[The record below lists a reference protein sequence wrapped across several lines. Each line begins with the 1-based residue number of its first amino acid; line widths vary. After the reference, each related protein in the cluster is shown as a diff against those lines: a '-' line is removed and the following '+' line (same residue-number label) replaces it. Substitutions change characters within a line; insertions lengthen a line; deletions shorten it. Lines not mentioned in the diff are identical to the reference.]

1 MKTMN
6 MRMQFAPVVLMV
18 LAFSALILHAG
29 QAPFGSVVLSD
40 FDSGDTLGSSL
51 YPAGHWR
58 GTKRDQGST
67 STCEIDGTT
76 GALGSRKSMKWSYDT
91 QGGWADA
98 RIRPSGP
105 GQGSV
110 DFSMYDSVA
119 FYVKGQKPGRCGFL
133 VRGGPRSGSDH
144 TFVDSRFEFT
154 TEWRQVVIDL
164 TTSEW
169 TKLDMKDI
177 FLLSFFVWPRGSGSN
192 VIWIDEIT
200 CHKKGAVKLVAQ
212 QSRTPSIIAP
222 VQTPTQI
229 RVPTVAKKK
238 SPVVPSSGDDDESR
252 WKHARYL
259 SSEGR
264 FEEAARAFEA
274 KIPQLSD
281 SNEMLYRRLEAA
293 YCWEHCGRKDAAVAV
308 VRPALKLTLGE
319 REAAILKDAI
329 TWLEKGHDSFP
340 CFKGK
345 YCDSYL
351 PPWFAKRAEEMEFAK
366 TLDICIDLLR
376 QLTGANGLDAKRKQ
390 IAQYCPLVDGS
401 HAGNPAEIGYGF
413 VNSDRELSW
422 VAMAN
427 VVHEIAHNFHFAVP
441 NLDALATPDFKGN
454 NFDPVWHHMCVI
466 ENTWIDATLLKQGA
480 QSGLSPIAMHRIRQC
495 SRNDDDGPRN
505 WLKVLA
511 AYEAFVR
518 SGNNALQ
525 FDDPYAVGAGIW
537 RRLIKEKGLDICPA
551 FFRELA
557 ALPGYLVREAKGSQ
571 KKNALLVACISRAYG
586 EDLFDRFTNKW
597 GMPLDRA
604 FYDQARQRR

>member
-1 MKTMN
+1 MN
-6 MRMQFAPVVLMV
+6 RFSVLAVAMV
-18 LAFSALILHAG
+18 LAFSDWPLYAG
-29 QAPFGSVVLSD
+29 QAPFGSVVLND

-51 YPAGHWR
+51 YPAGYWR

-76 GALGSRKSMKWSYDT
+76 GALGSRKSMKWSYET

-98 RIRPSGP
+98 RIRPAGP

-110 DFSMYDSVA
+110 DFSMYDSVT

-133 VRGGPRSGSDH
+133 VRGGPRSGNDH

-169 TKLDMKDI
+169 TKIDMKDI

-200 CHKKGAVKLVAQ
+200 FHKKGAVRLVAQ
-212 QSRTPSIIAP
+212 QNRVTSIP
-222 VQTPTQI
+222 TPTQT

-238 SPVVPSSGDDDESR
+238 PPVVTPSGDDEGNR
-252 WKHARYL
+252 WNYARYL
-259 SSEGR
+259 LGEGR

-274 KIPQLSD
+274 KIPQLTDNS
-281 SNEMLYRRLEAA
+281 EVVYRRLDAA
-293 YCWEHCGRKDAAVAV
+293 YCWEHCGRKDAAMAV

-329 TWLEKGHDSFP
+329 TWMEKGHDSFP

-376 QLTGANGLDAKRKQ
+376 QLTGANGLDPRKRQ
-390 IAQYCPLVDGS
+390 IVQYCPLIGS
-401 HAGNPAEIGYGF
+401 SHSGNPAEIGHDF
-413 VNSDRELSW
+413 LNADRDQCW
-422 VAMAN
+422 GGMAN
-427 VVHEIAHNFHFAVP
+427 VVHELAHNFHGAVP
-441 NLDALATPDFKGN
+441 NLN
-454 NFDPVWHHMCVI
+454 NLTDRNSFGPIWHHLCVV
-466 ENTWIDATLLKQGA
+466 ENTWIDATLLKQGT
-480 QSGLSPIAMHRIRQC
+480 QSGLSPIAIHRIRQC
-495 SRNDDDGPRN
+495 SRNDDDSSRN
-505 WLKVLA
+505 WLKVLT
-511 AYEAFVR
+511 AYEAFIR
-518 SGNNALQ
+518 SGNKALQ
-525 FDDPYAVGAGIW
+525 FDDSYAVGVGIW
-537 RRLIKEKGLDICPA
+537 RRLIKEKGLDICPV
-551 FFRELA
+551 FFRELV
-557 ALPGYLVREAKGSQ
+557 ALPGYLVREAKGSER
-571 KKNALLVACISRAYG
+571 KNALLVACISRAYG

-597 GMPLDRA
+597 GMPLDKA
-604 FYDQARQRR
+604 FYDQARQQR